1 MTKERRV
8 AFAAVA
14 STAVLVLASSASA
27 HTLTTERAHNA
38 SLRGAER
45 HCDRDADCDTF
56 SATNCR
62 RAGATGHRRRHR
74 ARCDILL
81 AGTDPMGDWQCTWVD
96 QWSIR
101 NGSNKLRWSQA
112 VYDATEDCHHLAPA

>member
-1 MTKERRV
+1 MTR
-8 AFAAVA
+8 AGHAALAAVA
-14 STAVLVLASSASA
+14 SATVLAFATSADA
-27 HTLTTERAHNA
+27 HTLTIERAHSA

-45 HCDRDADCDTF
+45 HCDRDQYCDTV
-56 SATNCR
+56 SATSCR

-81 AGTDPMGDWQCTWVD
+81 GGTDLTSDWQCTWVD

-101 NGSNKLRWSQA
+101 SGSNKLRWSQA
-112 VYDATEDCHHLAPA
+112 VYDATWDCHYLAPA

>member
-1 MTKERRV
+1 MTKAGR
-8 AFAAVA
+8 AALAAVA
-14 STAVLVLASSASA
+14 STALLASGGSASA

-45 HCDRDADCDTF
+45 HCDRDQYCDTF

-62 RAGATGHRRRHR
+62 RAGATGHLRRHR
-74 ARCDILL
+74 ARCDIFLG
-81 AGTDPMGDWQCTWVD
+81 GTDPKGDWECTWVD
-96 QWSIR
+96 QWSIK

-112 VYDATEDCHHLAPA
+112 VYDATVECP